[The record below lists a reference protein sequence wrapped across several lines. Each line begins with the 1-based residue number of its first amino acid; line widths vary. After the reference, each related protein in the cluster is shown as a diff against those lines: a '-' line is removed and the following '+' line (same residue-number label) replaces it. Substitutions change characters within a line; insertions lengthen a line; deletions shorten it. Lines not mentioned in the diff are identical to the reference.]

1 MGTLHQMSASA
12 ARAPQ
17 HCMPNSTTLI
27 AESLV
32 SQQHSSVWKLEMV
45 ESIHM
50 MMGNITALLF

>member
-1 MGTLHQMSASA
+1 MSASA

-27 AESLV
+27 AEVLV

-50 MMGNITALLF
+50 MMGNVTALLFED